1 METLGPKLSD
11 AYSPEQIEALR
22 AEMVPYSQATP
33 VRFQHHGQTLSI
45 HSGQLQPRG
54 INVIHQNVYWN
65 FTEGTAKKIAAALNV
80 NAVFSE

>member
-1 METLGPKLSD
+1 
-11 AYSPEQIEALR
+11 
-22 AEMVPYSQATP
+22 

-45 HSGQLQPRG
+45 HSGHLQPRG

-65 FTEGTAKKIAAALNV
+65 FTKGTAKKIAAALNV